1 MNLGLIE
8 WVIIVWEKG
17 IRLNKDIVHK
27 SLFIHFQNHN
37 IDNPIIKS
45 NHGNAKRP

>member
-8 WVIIVWEKG
+8 WVIIGWEKG

-27 SLFIHFQNHN
+27 VYLFIFKNHN

-45 NHGNAKRP
+45 NHGTKRP